1 MIATERNTA
10 LAVAVHDVEQGSFAR
25 VVQIRQWLAEHG
37 VDRVT
42 LLVIPAAH
50 QRPISMHAPLALWLR
65 DRVAHGD
72 AVAQHG
78 FAHRV
83 VSAPAWPRKL
93 LAQWQAGE
101 AAEFPGLGGEQ
112 AARRVA
118 SGRRLLGDLDLDP
131 HGFVAPG
138 YAYTPELREL
148 LARTFEW
155 FADLR
160 RIRFH
165 SEGEIRARALCLG
178 ASTTLKRLVSP
189 AVVRAFSVMPGEVMR
204 IDVHPVD
211 FDHPGH
217 VATLEWLLERAACR
231 QAVTYDELIV

>member
-1 MIATERNTA
+1 MIATEANSA
-10 LAVAVHDVEQGSFAR
+10 VAVAVHDVEQGSFTR
-25 VVQIRQWLAEHG
+25 VVEIRQWLAHRG
-37 VDRVT
+37 IDRVT
-42 LLVIPAAH
+42 LLVIPAAY
-50 QRPISMHAPLALWLR
+50 QRPIGMHAPLALWLR

-83 VSAPAWPRKL
+83 VSSPHWPRKL
-93 LAQWQAGE
+93 LVQWQAGQ

-138 YAYTPELREL
+138 YAYTPELRAL

-160 RIRFH
+160 GIRFH
-165 SEGEIRARALCLG
+165 QEGEIRARALCLG
-178 ASTTLKRLVSP
+178 SSTAFKRLVSP
-189 AVVRAFSVMPGEVMR
+189 AVVRALSAVPGEVMR

-217 VATLEWLLERAACR
+217 VATLEWLLERAASR
-231 QAVTYDELIV
+231 QAVTYDELVD